1 VGSLNVGSNFINAKM
16 VNFFRKQNI
25 SRGYLL
31 SIIIRVYQIDSQ
43 IFLCFTMYL
52 LS

>member
-1 VGSLNVGSNFINAKM
+1 MPRWLK
-16 VNFFRKQNI
+16 FFRKQNI

-43 IFLCFTMYL
+43 FFLCFTMYL